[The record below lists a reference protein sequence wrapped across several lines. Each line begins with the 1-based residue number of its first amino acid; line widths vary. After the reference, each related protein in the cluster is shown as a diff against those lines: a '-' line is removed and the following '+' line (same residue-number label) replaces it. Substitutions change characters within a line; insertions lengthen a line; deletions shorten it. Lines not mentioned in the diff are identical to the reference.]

1 MLFLLFYKI
10 DKISSQKYKKIKHNL
25 ILNRYFDNIIKS
37 YCTQKK
43 THLTFFNK
51 KVIIEKETSPN
62 LKKKMKELRYLDK
75 YFIKYKFSF
84 SLGILITIIAQIF
97 SLFTPK
103 LISSSLEAI
112 EKFDKLSS
120 VEKSSTMVIGQ
131 YREELIHNV
140 LLIIATTIIA
150 GFLTFLMRQTLIVM
164 SRHIEFDLKNEVFR
178 QYENLSQ
185 NFYKQNRTGD
195 LMNRISED
203 VSKVRMYVGPAVM
216 YTINTFIRFAIV
228 IAYMYN
234 VSPRLTLYTLLPLP
248 ILSYAIFKLS
258 SEINIR
264 STVFQQYLSKVSS
277 FTQEIFSGI
286 RVIKAYSLENQQ
298 QNNLISLAEE
308 SKSKSLSLARVQS
321 LFGPLMLALIGI
333 SNLVLIYFGGMLYIN
348 GTIKSIGTIAEFILY
363 VNMLTWPVASLGW
376 VSSMV
381 QEAEASQ
388 KRLNEFLKIVPDI
401 QNNNPSS
408 STVDGTISFENV
420 SYTYEDTNIEALKN
434 ISFTVK
440 KGETLAILG
449 KTGSGKSTLLSLI
462 SRMYDVTEGQVK
474 IDGKEISQ
482 LNLFDLRNSIGIV
495 PQDAFLFSDSIKN
508 NIKFGKENATDDE
521 VIAAAKSAVVHDNI
535 EGFNKGYDTILGER
549 GITLSGGQKQRVSI
563 ARAIIK
569 KPEILLFDDCL
580 SAVDTETEEAI
591 LNNLFEICKDKTTI
605 IVSHRVS
612 SAKNADKIIIL
623 ENGKIIQQGF
633 HNQLI
638 NENGYYSALYL
649 KQLSEKEL
657 L

>member
-1 MLFLLFYKI
+1 
-10 DKISSQKYKKIKHNL
+10 
-25 ILNRYFDNIIKS
+25 
-37 YCTQKK
+37 
-43 THLTFFNK
+43 
-51 KVIIEKETSPN
+51 
-62 LKKKMKELRYLDK
+62 MKELQYLNK
-75 YFIKYKFSF
+75 YFVKYKYSF
-84 SLGILITIIAQIF
+84 LIGIVTTIVAQIF

-103 LISSSLEAI
+103 LISKSFKAIEDFSKQSSIDSSLI
-112 EKFDKLSS
+112 QK
-120 VEKSSTMVIGQ
+120 
-131 YREELIHNV
+131 ELIHNI

-203 VSKVRMYVGPAVM
+203 VGKVRMYVGPAVM

-228 IAYMYN
+228 IVYMYN

-258 SEINIR
+258 SEINKR

-286 RVIKAYSLENQQ
+286 RVIKAYSLENQHQ
-298 QNNLISLAEE
+298 KNMEELSLE
-308 SKSKSLSLARVQS
+308 SKAKSMNLAKVQA
-321 LFGPLMLALIGI
+321 LFGPLMLALIGV
-333 SNLVLIYFGGMLYIN
+333 SNLVVIYFGGVLYIN
-348 GTIKSIGTIAEFILY
+348 GSIKSIGTIAEFILY

-388 KRLNEFLKIVPDI
+388 KRINEFLKIKPDI
-401 QNNNPSS
+401 QNNRQEHSEIQ
-408 STVDGTISFENV
+408 GAIEFKNV
-420 SYTYEDTNIEALKN
+420 SFTYDDTHIKALQN
-434 ISFTVK
+434 ISFTIH

-449 KTGSGKSTLLSLI
+449 KTGSGKSSILALI
-462 SRMYDVTEGQVK
+462 SRLYDVT
-474 IDGKEISQ
+474 DGTILVDGTAIHEV
-482 LNLFDLRNSIGIV
+482 NLFDLRNSIGIV
-495 PQDAFLFSDSIKN
+495 PQDAFLFSDTIKN
-508 NIKFGKENATDDE
+508 NIKFGKETATDNE
-521 VIAAAKSAVVHDNI
+521 VIDAAKKAVVHDNI
-535 EGFNKGYDTILGER
+535 INFNLQYETILGER

-569 KPEILLFDDCL
+569 DAPILLLDDCL
-580 SAVDTETEEAI
+580 SAVDTETEETI
-591 LNNLFEICKDKTTI
+591 LNNLLEFCKNKTTI

-623 ENGKIIQQGF
+623 DEGKIIEQGT
-633 HNQLI
+633 HNQLL
-638 NENGYYSALYL
+638 NQNGYYATLYL

-657 L
+657 T

>member
-1 MLFLLFYKI
+1 
-10 DKISSQKYKKIKHNL
+10 
-25 ILNRYFDNIIKS
+25 
-37 YCTQKK
+37 
-43 THLTFFNK
+43 
-51 KVIIEKETSPN
+51 
-62 LKKKMKELRYLDK
+62 MKELQYLNK
-75 YFIKYKFSF
+75 YFVKYKYSF
-84 SLGILITIIAQIF
+84 LLGIVITIVAQIF

-103 LISSSLEAI
+103 LISKSFTII
-112 EKFDKLSS
+112 EDFSKDKS
-120 VEKSSTMVIGQ
+120 VSK
-131 YREELIHNV
+131 ELIQQELISNI

-178 QYENLSQ
+178 QYENLSH

-228 IAYMYN
+228 IVYMFN

-248 ILSYAIFKLS
+248 ILSYAIFKIS
-258 SEINIR
+258 SEINKR
-264 STVFQQYLSKVSS
+264 STIFQQYLSKVSS

-286 RVIKAYSLENQQ
+286 RVIKAYSLENQHQ
-298 QNNLISLAEE
+298 TNMIALSDE
-308 SKSKSLSLARVQS
+308 SKSKSLSLGKIQA

-333 SNLVLIYFGGMLYIN
+333 SNLVVIYFGGLMYIN

-388 KRLNEFLKIVPDI
+388 KRINEFLKIVPEI
-401 QNNNPSS
+401 QNKNPEKSII
-408 STVDGTISFENV
+408 DGAISFENV
-420 SYTYEDTNIEALKN
+420 SYTYEDTNIKALQD
-434 ISFTVK
+434 ISFTVHE
-440 KGETLAILG
+440 GETLAILG
-449 KTGSGKSTLLSLI
+449 KTGSGKSTIISLI
-462 SRMYDVTEGQVK
+462 SRLYDVNEGRIT
-474 IDGKEISQ
+474 IDEKEISKV
-482 LNLFDLRNSIGIV
+482 NLFDLRNSIGIV

-508 NIKFGKENATDDE
+508 NIKFGKEDATDNE
-521 VIAAAKSAVVHDNI
+521 VEAAAKSAVVHDNI
-535 EGFNKGYDTILGER
+535 IGFNKQYETILGER

-569 KPEILLFDDCL
+569 NPKILLFDDCL

-591 LNNLFEICKDKTTI
+591 LNNLQEICKDKTTI

-623 ENGKIIQQGF
+623 DEGRIIEQGT

-638 NENGYYSALYL
+638 NQNRYYAALYL

-657 L
+657 Q

>member
-1 MLFLLFYKI
+1 
-10 DKISSQKYKKIKHNL
+10 
-25 ILNRYFDNIIKS
+25 
-37 YCTQKK
+37 
-43 THLTFFNK
+43 
-51 KVIIEKETSPN
+51 
-62 LKKKMKELRYLDK
+62 MKELLYLNK
-75 YFIKYKFSF
+75 YFIKYKYHFL
-84 SLGILITIIAQIF
+84 LGILFTIIAQIF
-97 SLFTPK
+97 MLFTPK
-103 LISSSLEAI
+103 LISKSFLAI
-112 EKFDKLSS
+112 ETSFKNEKILKS
-120 VEKSSTMVIGQ
+120 VIKN
-131 YREELIHNV
+131 ELVENI

-164 SRHIEFDLKNEVFR
+164 SRRIEFDLKNEVFR

-185 NFYKQNRTGD
+185 NFYKRNRTGD

-216 YTINTFIRFAIV
+216 YTINTIIRFAIV
-228 IAYMYN
+228 ILFMYK
-234 VSPRLTLYTLLPLP
+234 VSPLLTFYTLLPLP
-248 ILSYAIFKLS
+248 LLSYAIFKLS
-258 SEINIR
+258 TEINKR
-264 STVFQQYLSKVSS
+264 STTFQQFLSKVSS
-277 FTQEIFSGI
+277 FTQETFSGI

-298 QNNLISLAEE
+298 QDNMTALALE
-308 SKSKSLSLARVQS
+308 SKSKSLDLAKVQS

-333 SNLVLIYFGGMLYIN
+333 SNLVVIYVGGMMYIN
-348 GTIKSIGTIAEFILY
+348 GTLKSIGTIAEFILY
-363 VNMLTWPVASLGW
+363 INMLTWPVASLGW

-388 KRLNEFLKIVPDI
+388 KRLNEFLKIEPEI
-401 QNNNPSS
+401 KNNNPEKSIIE
-408 STVDGTISFENV
+408 GAINFENV
-420 SYTYEDTNIEALKN
+420 SFTYQDTNITALKN

-449 KTGSGKSTLLSLI
+449 KTGSGKSTILSLI
-462 SRMYDVTEGQVK
+462 SRMYDVNEGTIK
-474 IDGKEISQ
+474 IDNKEISS
-482 LNLFDLRNSIGIV
+482 LNLFDLRNNIGMV

-508 NIKFGKENATDDE
+508 NIKFGKENAEMDE
-521 VIAAAKSAVVHDNI
+521 VISAAKNAVVHDNI
-535 EGFNKGYDTILGER
+535 MGFNKQYDTILGER

-569 KPEILLFDDCL
+569 NPPILLFDDCL

-591 LNNLFEICKDKTTI
+591 LNNLNAICKDKTTI

-623 ENGKIIQQGF
+623 ENGKIIQQGS

-638 NENGYYSALYL
+638 NQEGYYASLYL

>member
-1 MLFLLFYKI
+1 
-10 DKISSQKYKKIKHNL
+10 
-25 ILNRYFDNIIKS
+25 
-37 YCTQKK
+37 
-43 THLTFFNK
+43 
-51 KVIIEKETSPN
+51 
-62 LKKKMKELRYLDK
+62 MKELRYLNK
-75 YFIKYKFSF
+75 YFVKYKFSF
-84 SLGILITIIAQIF
+84 LLGILITIIAQIF

-103 LISSSLEAI
+103 LISKSFKAI
-112 EKFDKLSS
+112 EDFSKDETIS
-120 VEKSSTMVIGQ
+120 KSFIRQ
-131 YREELIHNV
+131 ELISDI
-140 LLIIATTIIA
+140 LLIIATTVIA

-216 YTINTFIRFAIV
+216 YTINTIIRFAIV
-228 IAYMYN
+228 IVYMFN

-248 ILSYAIFKLS
+248 ILSYAIFRIS
-258 SEINIR
+258 SEINKR

-286 RVIKAYSLENQQ
+286 RVIKAYSLEDQHQ
-298 QNNLISLAEE
+298 KNLVELAEE
-308 SKSKSLSLARVQS
+308 SKSKSLNLAKIQA
-321 LFGPLMLALIGI
+321 LFGPLMMALIGI
-333 SNLVLIYFGGMLYIN
+333 SNLVVIYFGGLMYID

-388 KRLNEFLKIVPDI
+388 KRINEFLKIEPEI
-401 QNNNPSS
+401 QNNNPEKS
-408 STVDGTISFENV
+408 VIEGAISFENV
-420 SYTYEDTNIEALKN
+420 SYTYEDTNIKALEN
-434 ISFTVK
+434 VTFTVH

-449 KTGSGKSTLLSLI
+449 KTGSGKSTIVSLI
-462 SRMYDVTEGQVK
+462 SRLYDVTEGHIT
-474 IDGKEISQ
+474 IDEKEISAV
-482 LNLFDLRNSIGIV
+482 NLYDLRNSIGIV

-508 NIKFGKENATDDE
+508 NIKFGKENATDEE
-521 VIAAAKSAVVHDNI
+521 VKAAAKSAVVHDNI
-535 EGFNKGYDTILGER
+535 MGFNKQYDTVLGER

-569 KPEILLFDDCL
+569 NPKILLFDDCL

-591 LNNLFEICKDKTTI
+591 LNNLHEICKDKTTI

-612 SAKNADKIIIL
+612 SAKNADRIIVL
-623 ENGKIIQQGF
+623 DEGKIIEQGS

-638 NENGYYSALYL
+638 NQEGYYAELYL

-657 L
+657 Q

>member
-1 MLFLLFYKI
+1 
-10 DKISSQKYKKIKHNL
+10 
-25 ILNRYFDNIIKS
+25 
-37 YCTQKK
+37 
-43 THLTFFNK
+43 
-51 KVIIEKETSPN
+51 
-62 LKKKMKELRYLDK
+62 MKELSYLNK
-75 YFIKYKFSF
+75 YFIKYKYSF
-84 SLGILITIIAQIF
+84 SLGILFTIIAQIF
-97 SLFTPK
+97 MLFTPK
-103 LISSSLEAI
+103 LISQSFKAI
-112 EKFDKLSS
+112 EAFSKDKT
-120 VEKSSTMVIGQ
+120 VASTVI
-131 YREELIHNV
+131 REELISNV

-216 YTINTFIRFAIV
+216 YSINTIIRFTIV
-228 IAYMYN
+228 IVYMYN
-234 VSPRLTLYTLLPLP
+234 VSPRLTTYTLLPLP
-248 ILSYAIFKLS
+248 LLSYGIFKLS
-258 SEINIR
+258 SEINKR
-264 STVFQQYLSKVSS
+264 STIFQQYLSKVSS
-277 FTQEIFSGI
+277 FSQEIFSGV
-286 RVIKAYSLENQQ
+286 RVIKAYSLEDQH
-298 QNNLISLAEE
+298 QNNMIALANE
-308 SKSKSLSLARVQS
+308 SKNKSLNLAKVQS

-333 SNLVLIYFGGMLYIN
+333 SNLVVIYFGGIMYID

-388 KRLNEFLKIVPDI
+388 KRLNEFLKTEPEI
-401 QNNNPSS
+401 QNKNTKPSIIEGDI
-408 STVDGTISFENV
+408 VFNNV
-420 SYTYEDTNIEALKN
+420 SFTYEDTKINALKN
-434 ISFTVK
+434 ISFTVN

-449 KTGSGKSTLLSLI
+449 KTGSGKSTILSLI
-462 SRMYDVTEGQVK
+462 SRLYDTTDGAIL
-474 IDGKEISQ
+474 IDNTEISS

-521 VIAAAKSAVVHDNI
+521 VAAAAKSAVVHDNI
-535 EGFNKGYDTILGER
+535 MGFNKQYETILGER

-569 KPEILLFDDCL
+569 NPPILLFDDCL
-580 SAVDTETEEAI
+580 SAVDTETEETI
-591 LNNLFEICKDKTTI
+591 LNNLFQICKDKTTI

-612 SAKNADKIIIL
+612 SAKNANRILII
-623 ENGKIIQQGF
+623 EDGRIIQQGT
-633 HNQLI
+633 HNQLV
-638 NENGYYSALYL
+638 NQEGYYASLYL
-649 KQLSEKEL
+649 KQLSEKEML
-657 L
+657 

>member
-1 MLFLLFYKI
+1 
-10 DKISSQKYKKIKHNL
+10 
-25 ILNRYFDNIIKS
+25 
-37 YCTQKK
+37 
-43 THLTFFNK
+43 
-51 KVIIEKETSPN
+51 
-62 LKKKMKELRYLDK
+62 MKELSYLNK
-75 YFIKYKFSF
+75 YFIKYKYSF

-103 LISSSLEAI
+103 LISKSLNAI
-112 EKFDKLSS
+112 ENFDKLTPAAQ
-120 VEKSSTMVIGQ
+120 KSAVIIGE
-131 YREELIHNV
+131 YREGLIHNV
-140 LLIIATTIIA
+140 LLIIGTTIVA

-164 SRHIEFDLKNEVFR
+164 SRHIEFDLKNEVFK

-228 IAYMYN
+228 ILYMYN
-234 VSPRLTLYTLLPLP
+234 VSPLLTLYTILPLP
-248 ILSYAIFKLS
+248 ILSYCIFKLS
-258 SEINIR
+258 SEINKR
-264 STVFQQYLSKVSS
+264 STTFQQYLSKVSS

-286 RVIKAYSLENQQ
+286 RVIKAYSLENQH
-298 QNNLISLAEE
+298 QNNMVALADE

-321 LFGPLMLALIGI
+321 LFGPLMIALIGI
-333 SNLVLIYFGGMLYIN
+333 SNLVVIYFGGVMYIDGRIPN
-348 GTIKSIGTIAEFILY
+348 IGTIAEFILY

-388 KRLNEFLKIVPDI
+388 KRLNEFLKIEPEI
-401 QNNNPSS
+401 KNNNESPSL
-408 STVDGTISFENV
+408 ISGEIAFDNV
-420 SYTYEDTNIEALKN
+420 NFTYQDTNIEALKN
-434 ISFTVK
+434 VSFTVK

-449 KTGSGKSTLLSLI
+449 KTGSGKSTILSLI
-462 SRMYDVTEGQVK
+462 SRLYDVTDGQIT
-474 IDGKEISQ
+474 IDGNEIST
-482 LNLFDLRNSIGIV
+482 LNLNDLRNNIGIV
-495 PQDAFLFSDSIKN
+495 PQDAFLFSDTIKN
-508 NIKFGKENATDDE
+508 NIKFGNQNATDEE
-521 VIAAAKSAVVHDNI
+521 VFEAAKNAVVHDNI
-535 EGFNKGYDTILGER
+535 IAFNKQYDTILGER

-569 KPEILLFDDCL
+569 NPAILLFDDCL
-580 SAVDTETEEAI
+580 SAVDTETEETI

-623 ENGKIIQQGF
+623 EDGRIIQQGS

-638 NENGYYSALYL
+638 NQEGYYASLYL